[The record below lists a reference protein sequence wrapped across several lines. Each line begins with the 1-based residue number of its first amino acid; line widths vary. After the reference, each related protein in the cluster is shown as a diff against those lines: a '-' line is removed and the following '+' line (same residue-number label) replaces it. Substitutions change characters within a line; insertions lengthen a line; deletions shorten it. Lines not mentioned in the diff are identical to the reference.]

1 MTSEKSKKGSLRYF
15 LLFFLLLFFNGDYTN
30 AQEENL
36 NLFDQ
41 WVEWSSGENM
51 LIKHLN
57 KQAYFYLDKR
67 DAEIAGL
74 KTKKD
79 WIKRRKKVKE
89 IFMDIAGPFPEKTA
103 LNPRVTGVIQKD
115 SFRIEKIIYESIP
128 DYYVSGCL
136 FVPDAGKERKPA
148 ILYVS
153 GHSDLAFRSDAYQR
167 VIFNLVKKGFVVFAI
182 DPIGQ
187 GERLQYYD
195 TAEKKSVIGGPV
207 REHSYVGNQCFLN
220 GVSLGRYFI
229 WDGVRAVDYL
239 LTRSEVDPERI
250 GLTGRSGGGTQT
262 AYIAAFDERIK
273 AAAPENY
280 ITSHRRLI
288 ESQGVQDAEQN
299 FYHWLCSGAA
309 IEDLLVARIP
319 KPTLMVTTSRDMFSI
334 QGARETFKEVMWGYE
349 AFGKKDNFRMV
360 EEDAGHESTRK
371 NREAVYAF
379 FQKHLNLPGNSA
391 DEEIELM
398 EPEELHVTET
408 GQVLTSIG
416 GESTFSLNKK
426 ETQKLIDKIEE
437 SRKNGKVHL
446 DKVRRKAR
454 KLSGF
459 VPPEKECRTVYRGSY
474 QRDGYSV
481 GMYALQG
488 EGDYVIPLLLMVPEG
503 GGKYPAVIYI
513 HPEGKAAD
521 ASAGGGIEALVKR
534 GFIVAAP
541 DIINTGET
549 KGTTTYPGRYGYGS
563 MIIGRSIVGIQAGDI
578 VRVVNFLKTREDVKD
593 DLICA
598 AAFDELCPALL
609 HAAVFE
615 PSISR
620 AGFIGPPASYRVI
633 AMNRF
638 YEYNI
643 SFTWGAAGALTA
655 YDLPDLA
662 ACIAPRKLLFA
673 GVKDNMKEPAPASLI
688 NREFEFPRS
697 VYSSKNVS
705 GNLKILE
712 TITGEERDELIE
724 WWIE

>member
-1 MTSEKSKKGSLRYF
+1 
-15 LLFFLLLFFNGDYTN
+15 
-30 AQEENL
+30 
-36 NLFDQ
+36 
-41 WVEWSSGENM
+41 M

-57 KQAYFYLDKR
+57 RQAYSFLDKR

-74 KTKKD
+74 KTKED
-79 WIKRRKKVKE
+79 WIRRQKKVKD
-89 IFMDIAGPFPEKTA
+89 IFMDITGPFPEKTP
-103 LNPRVTGVIQKD
+103 LNPRVTGIIQKD
-115 SFRIEKIIYESIP
+115 GFKIEKIIYESIP

-136 FVPDAGKERKPA
+136 FVPDGGKSKKPA
-148 ILYVS
+148 IIYVS

-195 TAEKKSVIGGPV
+195 EAEKKSVIGGPV
-207 REHSYVGNQCFLN
+207 REHSYVGNQCLLN
-220 GVSLGRYFI
+220 GVSLARYFI

-239 LTRSEVDPERI
+239 LTRNEVDRERI
-250 GLTGRSGGGTQT
+250 GITGRSGGGTQT

-288 ESQGVQDAEQN
+288 ESRGVQDAEQN
-299 FYHWLCSGAA
+299 FYHWLVSGAA

-334 QGARETFKEVMWGYE
+334 QGAKEVFGMTMRAYE
-349 AFGKKDNFRMV
+349 VFGKKDNFGMT
-360 EEDAGHESTRK
+360 EDDAGHESTKK

-379 FQKHLNLPGNSA
+379 FQRHLNLPGNSA

-398 EPEELHVTET
+398 KPEELHVTET

-426 ETQKLIDKIEE
+426 ETQKLMGKIEE
-437 SRKNGKVHL
+437 SRKKGKIHL
-446 DKVRRKAR
+446 DKVRKEAR
-454 KLSGF
+454 KLSGYVEPSRDGKVVF
-459 VPPEKECRTVYRGSY
+459 RGNY
-474 QRDGYSV
+474 QRNGYSV
-481 GMYALQG
+481 GMYAIEG
-488 EGDYVIPLLLMVPEG
+488 EGNYVIPLLLMVPDG

-513 HPEGKAAD
+513 HPEGKSAN
-521 ASAGGGIEALVKR
+521 ASVGGGMENLVR
-534 GFIVAAP
+534 SGFIVAAP
-541 DIINTGET
+541 DIIGTGET
-549 KGTTTYPGRYGYGS
+549 KGMTTYPGRYGYGS

-578 VRVVNFLKTREDVKD
+578 ARVVNFLTERGDVKD

-615 PSISR
+615 PSISKS
-620 AGFIGPPASYRVI
+620 AFISPPVSYRAI

-643 SFTWGAAGALTA
+643 SFEWGVAGALTA

-662 ACIAPRKLLFA
+662 ACIAPRKLLFVGA
-673 GVKDNMKEPAPASLI
+673 KDNMKETAQASLF
-688 NREFEFPRS
+688 NREYGFTRS
-697 VYSSKNVS
+697 VYSKMNASDNMKV
-705 GNLKILE
+705 LE
-712 TITGEERDELIE
+712 TMYDEDRDELIE
-724 WWIE
+724 WWLE